1 VGRGAWTI
9 TPSLLPPELA
19 TERGAVLNRALRGLP
34 IPLLELLLRGLR
46 RRANAL
52 TVGQLYSRDGSR
64 GCAMGVLLDELA
76 ERTPRAKKV
85 ARRLRRRRRTA
96 RTIHDEWPEFALT
109 YPRVAHIEFIYD
121 NTCETLCGHDPELSE
136 HEACRRVGIWMAA
149 ETQAEV
155 NLRHLE
161 TADSQGPRLPVAPA
175 DSALFESTVA
185 RLTELR
191 PWLSE
196 RQAARL
202 VEAWTGT
209 RRLDPDPVF
218 VPREW
223 IEELEL
229 QRRALEPVG

>member
-1 VGRGAWTI
+1 
-9 TPSLLPPELA
+9 
-19 TERGAVLNRALRGLP
+19 VLNRALRGLP

-46 RRANAL
+46 RQANAL
-52 TVGQLYSRDGSR
+52 TIGQLFSRDGSR
-64 GCAMGVLLDELA
+64 GCAVGVLLDELA
-76 ERTPRAKKV
+76 QQTPKAKKV
-85 ARRLRRRRRTA
+85 TRRLKRRRRAA
-96 RTIHDEWPEFALT
+96 RTIHDEWPEFAVT
-109 YPRVAHIEFIYD
+109 YPRVPHIEFIYD
-121 NTCETLCGHDPELSE
+121 NTCEALCGHDPELSE

-161 TADSQGPRLPVAPA
+161 TADSHGARLPVAPA
-175 DSALFESTVA
+175 DAPLFESTVA
-185 RLTELR
+185 RLRVLR

-196 RQAARL
+196 DQTARL

-223 IEELEL
+223 IEELEF
-229 QRRALEPVG
+229 QRRVPDPIG

>member
-1 VGRGAWTI
+1 MI

-46 RRANAL
+46 RQANAL
-52 TVGQLYSRDGSR
+52 TIGQLFTRDGSR
-64 GCAMGVLLDELA
+64 GCAVGVLLDELA
-76 ERTPRAKKV
+76 QQTPKAKKV
-85 ARRLRRRRRTA
+85 ARRLKRRRRAA
-96 RTIHDEWPEFALT
+96 RTIHDEWPEFAVT

-121 NTCETLCGHDPELSE
+121 NTCEALCDRYPELSE

-161 TADSQGPRLPVAPA
+161 TADSRQPRLPVAPA
-175 DSALFESTVA
+175 DAPLFESTVA
-185 RLTELR
+185 RLRELR

-196 RQAARL
+196 DQGARL

-229 QRRALEPVG
+229 QRGELDPIG